1 MFEKSP
7 EEVIQSAV
15 ADASEQPDTSVE
27 SVQTQGNGAVIGE
40 SICIKGEVSGQE
52 ALTINGRV
60 EGSIDLRDHNL
71 RIGKAGQINAN
82 MVANEVRIDGL
93 VNGDITGVEKVI
105 VSSVGRVQGNIVAP
119 RVTLEDGAKFK
130 GSIDMDPSEK
140 VPALPPVLGTADLA
154 APAKTESAQQVL
166 QQVRRGKAA
175 AKTTASSIGKRG

>member
-1 MFEKSP
+1 MFDKSP
-7 EEVIQSAV
+7 EGLIERAV
-15 ADASEQPDTSVE
+15 ADARDQPDTSVDP
-27 SVQTQGNGAVIGE
+27 VHAPDNGAVIGE

-52 ALTINGRV
+52 ALTINGRI

-71 RIGKAGQINAN
+71 RIGKTGQIKAN
-82 MVANEVRIDGL
+82 LVANEVRIDGL

-140 VPALPPVLGTADLA
+140 APALPPVLGTADLVEPPKA
-154 APAKTESAQQVL
+154 EAAQQVL
-166 QQVRRGKAA
+166 QQVRRQKAA
-175 AKTTASSIGKRG
+175 FKVPASEIGKQG